1 MDNIAHARAQAL
13 QLIEQHGIKT
23 APVPIERIARA
34 LGVKV
39 QYAPFDG
46 ELSGMAFIK
55 DGVPIIGVN
64 SLHHPNR
71 QRFTLAHELAHIQL
85 HRDQLENAVHVDKG
99 SLRRDLLSAAGT
111 DSTEQE
117 ANAFAAELLM
127 PPALLAAALDG
138 RTLDLENEELVA
150 GLAKRFRVST
160 MALQHR
166 LQNE

>member
-111 DSTEQE
+111 DSTERE

>member
-1 MDNIAHARAQAL
+1 MANIAHARAGAL
-13 QLIEQHGIKT
+13 QLVERYGIK
-23 APVPIERIARA
+23 APPVPIERIARA

-39 QYAPFDG
+39 QYAPFDD

-55 DGVPIIGVN
+55 DGVPMIGVN

-85 HRDQLENAVHVDKG
+85 HRGQLENAVHVDKG

-111 DSTEQE
+111 DSTERE
-117 ANAFAAELLM
+117 ANAFGAELLM
-127 PPALLAAALDG
+127 PGALLAPALDG
-138 RTLDLENEELVA
+138 RTLDLENEEMVA
-150 GLAKRFRVST
+150 ALAKRFRVSI

>member
-1 MDNIAHARAQAL
+1 
-13 QLIEQHGIKT
+13 
-23 APVPIERIARA
+23 
-34 LGVKV
+34 
-39 QYAPFDG
+39 
-46 ELSGMAFIK
+46 
-55 DGVPIIGVN
+55 
-64 SLHHPNR
+64 
-71 QRFTLAHELAHIQL
+71 L

-111 DSTEQE
+111 DSTERE

-150 GLAKRFRVST
+150 GLAKRFRVSP

>member
-1 MDNIAHARAQAL
+1 MPNIAHAQAEAL
-13 QLIEQHGIKT
+13 RLIKQFGVKSP
-23 APVPIERIARA
+23 PVPIERMARA

-39 QYAPFDG
+39 EYAPFDD
-46 ELSGMAFIK
+46 ELSGLAFIK
-55 DGVPIIGVN
+55 EGVPMIGIN

-85 HRDQLENAVHVDKG
+85 HRNQLEIAVHVDKG
-99 SLRRDLLSAAGT
+99 SLRRDLVSAAGT
-111 DSTEQE
+111 DSNERE

-127 PPALLAAALDG
+127 PRALLAAFLDG
-138 RTLDLENEELVA
+138 KNLDLENEALVA
-150 GLAKRFRVST
+150 GLAKKFRVSL

>member
-1 MDNIAHARAQAL
+1 MWYCVILGGTTTQYRSARR
-13 QLIEQHGIKT
+13 G
-23 APVPIERIARA
+23 
-34 LGVKV
+34 
-39 QYAPFDG
+39 
-46 ELSGMAFIK
+46 SGNKRQPSATDPKAFIK

-111 DSTEQE
+111 DSTERE